1 MTTESPDRVSQMTQV
16 HDESRDFFIHNSNH
30 YYSNNEDLYL
40 KLFTFQ
46 SELKR
51 TLEVNATCVILEPKQ
66 QQNTRTQLF
75 NLHNITL
82 MLVKEMVMETTKSLF
97 ATNDKP
103 DTKANNEMCDL
114 IRHEALTLFTKK
126 NTDYGDAF
134 AEYGVIGVIVRIGD
148 KIFRLKTL
156 ISRNQPEVEESVQDT
171 LEDLFNY
178 TAMAIMLLDE

>member
-1 MTTESPDRVSQMTQV
+1 MTTESPDRVSQMTRV
-16 HDESRDFFIHNSNH
+16 HAESRDFFIHNSKQ
-30 YYSNNEDLYL
+30 YYSNKEDLYL
-40 KLFTFQ
+40 KLFSLQ

-51 TLEVNATCVILEPKQ
+51 SLEVKTTGVILQ
-66 QQNTRTQLF
+66 QEQRQNTRAQLF
-75 NLHNITL
+75 DLHNITL
-82 MLVKEMVMETTKSLF
+82 MLVKEIVMETTKSLF
-97 ATNDKP
+97 DTNKKP
-103 DTKANNEMCDL
+103 DTEANNEMCDL
-114 IRHEALTLFTKK
+114 IRHEALILFTKK

-156 ISRNQPEVEESVQDT
+156 LARKQSEVEESVQDT